1 MELPK
6 YIFKNEKKD
15 TIVIAGLNSTRP
27 DISMNMLN
35 NSEKK
40 GFLEN

>member
-1 MELPK
+1 M
-6 YIFKNEKKD
+6 KKD

-35 NSEKK
+35 NSEKLYEK
-40 GFLEN
+40 LNSFDNDK